1 MKIDK
6 SPTQSKKFLAY
17 LISEI
22 STKALMAWLIT
33 HVGTLDVYE
42 TSLLLGMVISSS
54 CLTIGYV
61 LGQAALDKYVSAAV
75 DILDKDEKE
84 KSLKDESKK

>member
-17 LISEI
+17 LVSEI
-22 STKALMAWLIT
+22 STKALMAWLVT
-33 HVGTLDVYE
+33 HIGTLDIYE
-42 TSLLLGMVISSS
+42 TSLLLGMIISSS

-61 LGQAALDKYVSAAV
+61 LGQVALDKYMSAAV
-75 DILDKDEKE
+75 DILDKDEE
-84 KSLKDESKK
+84 KVKKESK

>member
-6 SPTQSKKFLAY
+6 KPTQSKKFLAY
-17 LISEI
+17 LLSEI
-22 STKALMAWLIT
+22 TTKALMAWLIT
-33 HVGTLDVYE
+33 HIGTLDVYE
-42 TSLLLGMVISSS
+42 TSLLLGMIISSS

-61 LGQAALDKYVSAAV
+61 LGQAALDKYVNAAV

-84 KSLKDESKK
+84 IKNESKQ